1 MKKPT
6 HKSPQGCV
14 WTLLVMVIGG
24 IVFSVLQIGTNL
36 PTFLNVAI
44 GLFLGLVITYTFLGK
59 PKLKSVFQSFLLV
72 LFVFLALKTLFGL
85 LIDLWETHSKDMVF
99 TSEEKVLQ
107 TTIIDD
113 NDTIPVFSSTRR
125 WTDNYG
131 NLFEGDLTVRVNDYY
146 ALKDYIAT
154 YRTGTRGNFWG
165 NLYDHIER
173 KDLPSLDLVIRNFE
187 RIRAER
193 NLNQM
198 EFAEMV
204 VSCIQDIP
212 YAFVFSEACLPADRY
227 ESSIKEILQQC
238 PECCIGNIAY
248 GIQNPVSFIQNL
260 KGDCDTRTVLIY
272 SILKYFQYDVAIA
285 NSDFYKHSILAINIP
300 ASGLFKVHNGKKYIL
315 WETTAAYFQAGYLSP
330 NFADVTHWNIVLTS
344 K

>member
-1 MKKPT
+1 MNKPART
-6 HKSPQGCV
+6 SPQGCL
-14 WTLLVMVIGG
+14 WTLLVMVICG
-24 IVFSVLQIGTNL
+24 IVFSGLQIATHF
-36 PTFLNVAI
+36 PPFLNVII
-44 GLFLGLVITYTFLGK
+44 GLLVGIAVTYSFLGK
-59 PKLKSVFQSFLLV
+59 PKIKRVLQSFLLV
-72 LFVFLALKTLFGL
+72 FIVFIVLKTLFGM
-85 LIDLWETHSKDMVF
+85 LIDLWGAHREDLTF

-107 TTIIDD
+107 TTIVEGT
-113 NDTIPVFSSTRR
+113 DTIPVFSSIRR

-131 NLFEGDLTVRVNDYY
+131 NSFEGDLTVRTNDYY
-146 ALKDYIAT
+146 ALKDYIAN
-154 YRTGTRGNFWG
+154 YRSSTRGNFWG

-173 KDLPSLDLVIRNFE
+173 KDRPGLDLVIQNFE

-212 YAFVFSEACLPADRY
+212 YAFVFSQECLPADRY
-227 ESSIKEILQQC
+227 ESSIKAILEQC
-238 PECCIGNIAY
+238 PQCCIGNIAY

-285 NSDFYKHSILAINIP
+285 NSDFYKHSILAINLP

-315 WETTAAYFQAGYLSP
+315 WETTAPYFQAGYLSP
-330 NFADVTHWNIVLTS
+330 NFDDVTHWNIVLTS